1 MKINI
6 QKEINKTAANLGMV
20 PGSEKRFD
28 FDGMKFEPR
37 GNIEGYEYYIVNVV
51 TLKEGKSGNT
61 RLRLYGREKDTFHEN
76 EIHREIGPWELK
88 AESILYILE
97 TISK

>member
-1 MKINI
+1 MNI

-20 PGSEKRFD
+20 PGSVKRFD
-28 FDGMKFEPR
+28 FDGKKFEPS
-37 GNIEGYEYYIVNVV
+37 GEYEGYEYYIVDVV
-51 TLKEGKSGNT
+51 TMKEGKNGNT
-61 RLRLYGREKDTFHEN
+61 RMRLYGREKDMAHEN

-88 AESILYILE
+88 AADIISILE

>member
-1 MKINI
+1 MNI

-28 FDGMKFEPR
+28 FDGMKFEPS
-37 GNIEGYEYYIVNVV
+37 GDIEGYEYYIVDVV

-61 RLRLYGREKDTFHEN
+61 RLRLYGREKDMFHEK
-76 EIHREIGPWELK
+76 EIHREIATCELK
-88 AESILYILE
+88 PESIIYILE